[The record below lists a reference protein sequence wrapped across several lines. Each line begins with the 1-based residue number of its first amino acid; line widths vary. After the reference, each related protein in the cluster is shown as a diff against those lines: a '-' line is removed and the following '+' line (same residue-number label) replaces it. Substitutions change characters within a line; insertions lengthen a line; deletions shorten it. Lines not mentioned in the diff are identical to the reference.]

1 MIHSIHH
8 RHTGA
13 VIFTTEIEADENT
26 SDAVKLGL
34 AVRAAVREGADLS
47 RANLSRANLTG
58 ADLSW
63 TNLSVAD
70 LTWADLT
77 DANLRDAD
85 LSRADLT
92 GANLSWAN
100 LSGADLSGADL
111 TGANLS
117 RANLSRANLRWADL
131 SRANLSWANL
141 TGADLTWADLT
152 DANLRDADLSRA
164 DLSWANL
171 TGTNLRSAGLSGA
184 NLKLA
189 DMEVVYTDTEKKNP
203 TIGTLSEIGAK
214 PGDMVEYVH
223 GEKGQF
229 ILPDWPGKVLWDMS
243 IYGIPHRLNKSNWR
257 IVSRSGDAVRADAT
271 PILNT
276 TGQLKYFGR
285 DILSIFEQALRY
297 ADNPSPEHRS
307 EFEAPASSGIGSQNG
322 RILGSMIRSAK
333 LVRSKDFGL
342 ARDEI
347 FSAMIMMAKTA
358 IEIDMQNPS
367 GEEH

>member
-13 VIFTTEIEADENT
+13 VIFTAEIEADENT

-34 AVRAAVREGADLS
+34 AVKAAVREGA
-47 RANLSRANLTG
+47 N
-58 ADLSW
+58 
-63 TNLSVAD
+63 
-70 LTWADLT
+70 
-77 DANLRDAD
+77 
-85 LSRADLT
+85 LT
-92 GANLSWAN
+92 GANLTEANLTEAN
-100 LSGADLSGADL
+100 LSGADLRWADLIEADLIGADL
-111 TGANLS
+111 TGADLT
-117 RANLSRANLRWADL
+117 LADL
-131 SRANLSWANL
+131 R
-141 TGADLTWADLT
+141 GADLRGAD
-152 DANLRDADLSRA
+152 
-164 DLSWANL
+164 
-171 TGTNLRSAGLSGA
+171 
-184 NLKLA
+184 LKLA

-307 EFEAPASSGIGSQNG
+307 EFEAPASSGIGFQNG

-333 LVRSKDFGL
+333 LVGSKDFGL

>member
-13 VIFTTEIEADENT
+13 VIFTAEIEADENT

-34 AVRAAVREGADLS
+34 AVKAAVREG
-47 RANLSRANLTG
+47 ANLTG

-63 TNLSVAD
+63 
-70 LTWADLT
+70 
-77 DANLRDAD
+77 ANL
-85 LSRADLT
+85 T
-92 GANLSWAN
+92 E
-100 LSGADLSGADL
+100 
-111 TGANLS
+111 
-117 RANLSRANLRWADL
+117 
-131 SRANLSWANL
+131 ANLSWANL
-141 TGADLTWADLT
+141 T
-152 DANLRDADLSRA
+152 
-164 DLSWANL
+164 
-171 TGTNLRSAGLSGA
+171 GA

-243 IYGIPHRLNKSNWR
+243 VYGIPHRLNKSNWR

-271 PILNT
+271 PILST

-307 EFEAPASSGIGSQNG
+307 EFEAPASSGIGFQNG

-333 LVRSKDFGL
+333 LVGSKDFGL

-347 FSAMIMMAKTA
+347 FAAMIMMAKTA